1 MSCQPTMPDVMLG
14 RSRSRLTR
22 WAGLSICKLLL
33 LLVAVS
39 PLVSSAALTN
49 YLWDGGANGN
59 NDHWAKQKNW
69 AADSEPPANAISGLT
84 NTVIT
89 YQGGVRL
96 TPEMDRDYFVNS
108 LIFGP
113 SAGAF
118 TLSSKNT
125 EVLTSGAG
133 GIFNNSVNSQTILS
147 SLNLSNTQTWNA
159 SAGNLAIQGG
169 VNLGA
174 NGLTFAGSRDVT
186 VGSVIQG
193 SGSVTKQNA
202 GALTLGGAGANTY
215 SGGTT
220 LNGGTITA
228 AKANAL
234 GAGPLTINT
243 GNLNI
248 AGFNQTLGTVSLAGG
263 SIAGTSGQLNSSSYQ
278 VQSGTVSA
286 RSRGPGAS
294 IQSGGGVATLT
305 GANVFSGGTVIN
317 GGTLAVNNLVGS
329 GTGSGNVTINS
340 GGNLVG
346 MGSISGAVTIQTGG
360 TISAGAGIGLL
371 TTGAEFWLGGSG
383 YRWEIRDTASAA
395 GVGWDLL
402 KVDGALSISATSS
415 DQAFID
421 VVSFTL
427 GGVPGAASNFDPTQ
441 SYVWTIVQTTGG
453 ISFAP
458 GESVLTVFELMTGG
472 FANPLSGSSL
482 SVGTANTGKDLTLIY
497 TVPEPDRWMFLV
509 MGICGYLY
517 GRKRSR

>member
-1 MSCQPTMPDVMLG
+1 MPVGMLG
-14 RSRSRLTR
+14 RSRLRLTR
-22 WAGLSICKLLL
+22 WTRLSTFKLLL
-33 LLVAVS
+33 LLMVAVS

-59 NDHWAKQKNW
+59 NDHWTKKENW
-69 AADSEPPANAISGLT
+69 ATDFEPLANAISGLT

-89 YQGGVRL
+89 FDGGVRL
-96 TPEMDRDYFVNS
+96 TPEMDRAYFVNS

-125 EVLTSGAG
+125 EVLTIGAG
-133 GIFNNSVNSQTILS
+133 GIVNNSGNSQTVLS

-159 SAGNLAIQGG
+159 SAGNLVIQGA
-169 VNLGA
+169 VNLAA
-174 NGLTFAGSRDVT
+174 NGLTFAGARDFT
-186 VGSVIQG
+186 VGNVIQG

-234 GAGPLTINT
+234 GTGPIAINA
-243 GNLNI
+243 GNLDI
-248 AGFNQTLGTVSLAGG
+248 AGFNQTVGTVALVGG
-263 SIAGTSGQLNSSSYQ
+263 SISGTSGQLNGSWYQ

-286 RSRGPGAS
+286 RLGGAGAL
-294 IQSGGGVATLT
+294 IKSGGGVATLT

-317 GGTLAVNNLVGS
+317 GGTLAVNNPVGS

-340 GGNLVG
+340 GGTLVG

-360 TISAGAGIGLL
+360 IISAGSGVGLL
-371 TTGAEFWLGGSG
+371 TTGAEFWLGGST
-383 YRWEIRDTASAA
+383 YRWEINDAVSTA

-402 KVDGALSISATSS
+402 NVAGALSISATSS
-415 DQAFID
+415 DKAFID
-421 VVSFTL
+421 AVSFTL
-427 GGVPGAASNFDPTQ
+427 GGVPGAAGNFDPTQ
-441 SYVWTIVQTTGG
+441 NHVWTIVQTTGG

-458 GESVLTVFELMTGG
+458 GESALTVFELMTGG
-472 FANPLSGSSL
+472 FANPLSGSSF
-482 SVGTANTGKDLTLIY
+482 SVGTANNSKDLTLIY
-497 TVPEPDRWMFLV
+497 SVPEPERWMFLV

-517 GRKRSR
+517 GRKRSRC